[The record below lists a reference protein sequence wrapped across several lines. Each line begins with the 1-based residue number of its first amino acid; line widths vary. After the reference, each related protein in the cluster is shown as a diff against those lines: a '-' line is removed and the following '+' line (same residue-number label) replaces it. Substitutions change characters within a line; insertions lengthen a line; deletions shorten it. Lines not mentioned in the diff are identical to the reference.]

1 MSLFSP
7 RILFSLLTFLTALTV
22 TIRAH
27 AQLEVLQNA
36 PIGRQEFCEQRK
48 SPSNV
53 IQLTSNPEN
62 LLAFKNKG
70 GLLNKGVCWWHSLFQ
85 RSALYITV
93 FRPELQK
100 PNSEQAKKIVH
111 SIASGKKVVEIPGYT
126 NIREF
131 SRDWESL
138 IQAKLEEWQLVDGFL
153 KFAWIRGLSGSAS
166 IEPKKLEKNIGSLI
180 KLVDDTQ
187 DVQWLMLQM
196 DGITSHSALLVDG
209 INLEPSY
216 SLFTID
222 SNYVGAVKE
231 FEYMSG
237 DPSIFDP
244 RYTRFVPYLG
254 RRSDLKRFKKA
265 IARYCSPKPASD
277 SDIVED
283 LNNNFE

>member
-1 MSLFSP
+1 MSLIST
-7 RILFSLLTFLTALTV
+7 RILFSLLTLII
-22 TIRAH
+22 TIRAN

-48 SPSNV
+48 TPSNV
-53 IQLTSNPEN
+53 IKLTANPEN

-85 RSALYITV
+85 RAALYIAV
-93 FRPELQK
+93 FRPELSK
-100 PNSEQAKKIVH
+100 PNSNQAKKIVH
-111 SIASGKKVVEIPGYT
+111 SIASGKRVVEIPGYR

-131 SRDWESL
+131 SRDWEEL

-153 KFAWIRGLSGSAS
+153 KFAWIKGLSGSPS
-166 IEPKKLEKNIGSLI
+166 TNPQKLEKNISSLV

-209 INLEPSY
+209 VNLEPSY
-216 SLFTID
+216 SLFTLD
-222 SNYVGAVKE
+222 SNYVGVIKE
-231 FEYMSG
+231 FEYLSG
-237 DPSIFDP
+237 DPSVFDP

-265 IARYCSPKPASD
+265 IARYCSNKPASE
-277 SDIVED
+277 SEVVED
-283 LNNNFE
+283 LNNNFD